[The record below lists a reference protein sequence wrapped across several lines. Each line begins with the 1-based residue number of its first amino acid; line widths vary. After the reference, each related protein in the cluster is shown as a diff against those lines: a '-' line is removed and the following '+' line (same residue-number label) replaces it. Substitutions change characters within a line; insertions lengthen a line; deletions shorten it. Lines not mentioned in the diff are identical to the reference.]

1 MVMENNY
8 FSADE
13 IFVIVNP
20 ISGTGSKKK
29 IVNLLSDLNE
39 EYSVRFFYTR
49 YSRHATQIASEAVK
63 RGVRFIIAVG
73 GDGTINEVAQALVGT
88 DVALGIIPSGS
99 GNGLARHLRI
109 PMGTNK
115 AIGVLRQKKV
125 IAIDYGIANDNLF
138 FCTCGVGYDALV
150 SEKALST
157 KKRGVMMYAKNMFD
171 TFLSFEPE
179 QYNVITTGGSF
190 SGKALTITCANAS
203 QYGNNAYIAPNA
215 DISDG
220 MMNIAIL
227 NPLSFTDVPRT
238 AFDIFTKRINN
249 NPNLHELICSE
260 ALIERENE
268 GVMHL
273 DGNAVY
279 TGKNIN
285 IRLIHRGL
293 NVLVP

>member
-88 DVALGIIPSGS
+88 DFALGIIPSGS

-190 SGKALTITCANAS
+190 SGKAFTITCANAS

>member
-109 PMGTNK
+109 PMGVDK

-125 IAIDYGIANDNLF
+125 IAIDYGIANNNLF

-190 SGKALTITCANAS
+190 SGKAFTITCANAS